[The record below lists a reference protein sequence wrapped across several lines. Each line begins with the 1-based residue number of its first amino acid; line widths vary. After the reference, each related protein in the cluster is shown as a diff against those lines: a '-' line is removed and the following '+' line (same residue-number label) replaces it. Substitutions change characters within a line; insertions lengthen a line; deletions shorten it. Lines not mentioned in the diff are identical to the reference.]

1 MRTNKGFAALASV
14 LIIGGFIITMTTGMA
29 LRAREEVI
37 LSVSNAADVKA
48 LAQADACAEIA
59 IGKLQTIIG
68 YTGNETV
75 AINGI
80 ACEILPIAGV
90 GNYNRTVTAQATVQ
104 KRIKKVSVTITKVSS
119 PTVISSWKEAN

>member
-1 MRTNKGFAALASV
+1 MRTNKGFAAIASV
-14 LIIGGFIITMTTGMA
+14 LIIGGFIITMTSGMA

-37 LSVSNAADVKA
+37 SSISNAADVTA

-68 YTGNETV
+68 YAGNET
-75 AINGI
+75 ISMDGI
-80 ACEILPIAGV
+80 ACEILPITGT
-90 GNYNRTVTAQATVQ
+90 GTYNRTIVTQATVQ

-119 PTVISSWKEAN
+119 PTVISSWKEIN